1 MQKKPKVVAPG
12 MSLLFSICL
21 AISQSSFSATVT
33 GMSPAGNE
41 IDVEIT
47 KIPTLKYPRRAER
60 LGVEGYVV
68 IGFDLS
74 AAGELI
80 DLRVIK
86 SDPRFMFDKAALK
99 YVEGMKFA
107 IPEED
112 GEPVMT
118 RDIQH
123 RIRFQLQ

>member
-1 MQKKPKVVAPG
+1 MQKKTKVVAPG

-33 GMSPAGNE
+33 GMSPSGNE

-47 KIPTLKYPRRAER
+47 ESPNLKYPRRAER

-74 AAGELI
+74 ADGELI

-99 YVEGMKFA
+99 FVEGMKFA